1 MGEKALAII
10 GTIGLILFNVL
21 VAMMIINLFVLEKVS
36 LFWSLPLS
44 IAFIGFGIYFDVI
57 IIKWYISK
65 IKKYFNNRK
74 KKEEN
79 V

>member
-1 MGEKALAII
+1 MGEKALIII

-44 IAFIGFGIYFDVI
+44 IVFLGFGIYFDVI
-57 IIKWYISK
+57 VIKWYISK

>member
-1 MGEKALAII
+1 MGEKALIII

-44 IAFIGFGIYFDVI
+44 IVFLGFGIYFDVI
-57 IIKWYISK
+57 VIKWYIIK